1 MRPPAT
7 ATELRAARSP
17 VGRPSQTAGEALWAE
32 LGRGPRAGPPSPRPR
47 RLRLGAR
54 SGGLGAILPV
64 IEITGNMKPNEIND
78 LAKIWDRGA

>member
-17 VGRPSQTAGEALWAE
+17 VGRPSQSHGEAPQGQP
-32 LGRGPRAGPPSPRPR
+32 GRGPRARPLSPRPR

-64 IEITGNMKPNEIND
+64 
-78 LAKIWDRGA
+78 